1 MESERITVNIDDIN
15 QKNSENV
22 YKLISRGEDAYIEQV
37 REIANQISIYGKRI
51 VLITGPSS
59 AGKTTSSMKLQQE
72 LKALGISSHVLNMD
86 DFFRPLK
93 DVPVLPNGKHDIEGI
108 GALDVECVRGCLDDI
123 LKKGETKTPT
133 FDFASHSRTDK
144 WKKCQVSKN
153 GVVIMEGIH
162 ALNPIICEGLD
173 NDKIYRVYVHCNT
186 NFVFK
191 NKIVF
196 EARELRFLRRL
207 VRDERERN
215 CTYEKTISVWDDVCA
230 GEDKNI
236 RPYKNTA
243 NYHLNSTHFYE
254 PLLYK
259 DLLLT
264 EFDKRKDNPT
274 IKKYVEKFRVCS
286 TVSIDFVPEDSL
298 LREFIGD

>member
-1 MESERITVNIDDIN
+1 MQSERLKINIDDIN

-37 REIANQISIYGKRI
+37 REIANQVSIYGKKI

-59 AGKTTSSMKLQQE
+59 AGKTTSSFKIKQE
-72 LKALGISSHVLNMD
+72 LDKLGISSHVLNMD

-93 DVPVLPNGKHDIEGI
+93 DVPLLPDGKHDIEGI
-108 GALDVECVRGCLDDI
+108 GAVDVECIRSCLQDI
-123 LKKGETKTPT
+123 LTKGETQTPT

-144 WKKCQVSKN
+144 WNKCQVAKN
-153 GVVIMEGIH
+153 GVIIMEGIH
-162 ALNPIICEGLD
+162 ALNPIVSEGLD

-186 NFVFK
+186 DFVFK
-191 NKIVF
+191 KRVLIK
-196 EARELRFLRRL
+196 ARELRFLRRI

-236 RPYKNTA
+236 RPFKQNA

-264 EFDKRKDNPT
+264 EFEKRKDNPVV
-274 IKKYVEKFRVCS
+274 KKFLQKFKACS
-286 TVSIDFVPEDSL
+286 TVSIDFVPSDSL
-298 LREFIGD
+298 IREFIGD